1 MTSQSR
7 QQTIFIIYCI
17 YIYIY
22 IYIYVYILPNISRSK
37 ENQAMNFGL
46 LIEYN
51 IRSAY
56 LDKSDTIFDG

>member
-7 QQTIFIIYCI
+7 QQTIFIIYC
-17 YIYIY
+17 IY

>member
-7 QQTIFIIYCI
+7 QQTIFIIYC
-17 YIYIY
+17 IYIY